1 MAATDI
7 KYFTFENLNAPQLQN
22 AYGSMIEVL
31 DACLVTGITLPQ
43 VAGITFADGIA
54 TISFNTAHKLNQ
66 YQVIEITGA
75 NVAELNTQH
84 RLLSV
89 TSTTATFKTS
99 VTSVGGTFIARLPA
113 LGWEKAFGSSNV
125 NGGGK
130 AAYRSKN
137 LLLPSR
143 PFLRVVDELDPAYTA
158 TYAKYAK
165 VGIVEDMTNIDT
177 MLGVQAPFDST
188 LPDKNWAGTGSGTSA
203 YNGWCK
209 WFYARSV
216 GAASQAADSTATTS
230 GVREW
235 VLVGNSDWF
244 YVLPATISNDSNKL
258 IYGFG
263 SFESLMDTD
272 ASSNFLGGSFRYEL
286 VSSSSSS
293 QPSFKGTTCG
303 LGGNNYF
310 AATEQKI
317 ILQREYTQNP
327 KYSLATCCS
336 LLGNIISG
344 YEDRFGSITLTNK
357 AIFAPV
363 FIKEEFVLRGK
374 LPSLNWLYHKQPY
387 SNMQT
392 FESNKRVLISLK
404 IVPYYNNVGSVLF
417 DLGGMSV

>member
-54 TISFNTAHKLNQ
+54 TISFNTAHKIKQ

-75 NVAELNTQH
+75 NVTELNTQH

-99 VTSVGGTFIARLPA
+99 VTSAGGTFIARLPA

-165 VGIVEDMTNIDT
+165 VGIVEDMTDIDT

-188 LPDKNWAGTGSGTSA
+188 LPDKNWVGTGSGTSA

-216 GAASQAADSTATTS
+216 GAISQAADSTTTTN
-230 GVREW
+230 GVRMW
-235 VLVGNSDWF
+235 VLVGNGDWF
-244 YVLPATISNDSNKL
+244 YILPATTNNSTPKL
-258 IYGFG
+258 TYGFG
-263 SFESLMDTD
+263 AFESFLD
-272 ASSNFLGGSFRYEL
+272 ADNSCTFLGGNLEYQFA
-286 VSSSSSS
+286 SSASTSWT
-293 QPSFKGTTCG
+293 SFKGSGCALSGNYAGIGNQSILFQRNYSQKPSYSAG
-303 LGGNNYF
+303 LGV
-310 AATEQKI
+310 
-317 ILQREYTQNP
+317 
-327 KYSLATCCS
+327 S
-336 LLGNIISG
+336 LLTNVKSG
-344 YEDRFGSITLTNK
+344 AVDRFSSIGLTNR
-357 AIFAPV
+357 AVFAPV
-363 FIKEEFVLRGK
+363 FLEDTVLRGK
-374 LPSLNWLYHKQPY
+374 LPSIFWLFHALPY
-387 SNMQT
+387 ADMQT
-392 FESNKRVLISLK
+392 FTDEGKAFIAVT
-404 IVPYYNNVGSVLF
+404 VAPYYNETGSVVF
-417 DLGGMSV
+417 ELGGFF